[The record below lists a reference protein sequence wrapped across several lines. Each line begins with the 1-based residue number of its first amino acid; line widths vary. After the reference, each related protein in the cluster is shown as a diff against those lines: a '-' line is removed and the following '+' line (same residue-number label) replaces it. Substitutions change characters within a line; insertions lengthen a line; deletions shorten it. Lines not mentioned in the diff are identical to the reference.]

1 MKTKNNLCIAEWQSF
16 GIDEINTIC
25 KDKARAEKIFK
36 ELIEFAK
43 YEDNQSFLR
52 LIRNNGTD
60 KLKAQNFVGLIQ
72 TKSGF
77 CVEILPKTFR
87 TEKEGQGFSGA
98 YEKNKDEAKEIL
110 LKMLKS
116 LKNSP
121 FKQTQISTLRAQKF
135 PLLEIF
141 ILMFLEEL
149 EKLIKKGMRSD
160 YISKEENRKFL
171 KGKLLF
177 NENLKHNFA
186 HKERFYTASDEFS
199 QNIAPN
205 RIIKSTLELLSK
217 QNLSPKTSSRL
228 NFARFVFAQ
237 ISPSKNIEQDLSKGL
252 QSRLF
257 KPYEMLLLWCELFLK
272 QKSFT
277 PYQGHSKA
285 FALLFD
291 MNKLFE
297 SFVAQRIKKWLSSEG
312 FRAKNPHYQTSMQ
325 YMGLEQKELQIKT
338 QEKTKFL
345 AQESNQNVFQLR
357 PDIIAYDKNNTFFI
371 ADSKWKI
378 LNAQD
383 KHYKISQSDMYQ
395 IFAYLAK
402 YQCKKGFL
410 IYPQIQQDE
419 ATDTKEFV
427 FKASM
432 LHTSSSQMSLYMLF
446 FPLCES

>member
-16 GIDEINTIC
+16 GIDEIKVIC

-52 LIRNNGTD
+52 LIRKNGTD

-237 ISPSKNIEQDLSKGL
+237 IPPSKNIEQDLSKGL

-257 KPYEMLLLWCELFLK
+257 KSYEMLLLWCELF
-272 QKSFT
+272 
-277 PYQGHSKA
+277 
-285 FALLFD
+285 
-291 MNKLFE
+291 
-297 SFVAQRIKKWLSSEG
+297 
-312 FRAKNPHYQTSMQ
+312 
-325 YMGLEQKELQIKT
+325 
-338 QEKTKFL
+338 
-345 AQESNQNVFQLR
+345 
-357 PDIIAYDKNNTFFI
+357 
-371 ADSKWKI
+371 
-378 LNAQD
+378 
-383 KHYKISQSDMYQ
+383 
-395 IFAYLAK
+395 
-402 YQCKKGFL
+402 
-410 IYPQIQQDE
+410 
-419 ATDTKEFV
+419 
-427 FKASM
+427 
-432 LHTSSSQMSLYMLF
+432 
-446 FPLCES
+446 